1 MSPELKKI
9 LTLSPYQ
16 TAAFL
21 LVSIL
26 LLVATHYNMI
36 EHRLMQN
43 TALSTQDLAESL
55 EVYYQHLS
63 QSTIAQYVIF
73 GLFWGGVGLLAYTA
87 LWVLGNVYVE
97 LRNFIFYQKYY
108 TKKPSFLFRIKYF
121 LFSVLL
127 ALMVIGMLIIS
138 IYYGL
143 PLWLNMFT
151 LLVTIEPWT
160 WLGLVY
166 GLASIIGLTLNMYII
181 FIFYRIFSAVS

>member
-9 LTLSPYQ
+9 LTLTPYQ

-21 LVSIL
+21 LGSIL

-36 EHRLMQN
+36 EHRLMQS
-43 TALSTQDLAESL
+43 TTLSTQDLAGSL
-55 EVYYQHLS
+55 EFYYEYLS
-63 QSTIAQYVIF
+63 RSDTAQYVIF
-73 GLFWGGVGLLAYTA
+73 GLFWGAIGLLAYTA

-108 TKKPSFLFRIKYF
+108 TKKPSFLSRLKYF

-127 ALMVIGMLIIS
+127 ALMVIGTVIIS

-160 WLGLVY
+160 WLSLVY
-166 GLASIIGLTLNMYII
+166 GLGSVIGLTLNMYII
-181 FIFYRIFSAVS
+181 FVFYRFFSAVS